1 VRTAVEMHGLV
12 DDEDVRLSPKH
23 NIPNNENFPSHL
35 PYKRGEE
42 EGGGDSLA
50 SYSFGS
56 LSLPLSLSLYF
67 HLSHVQSQTNR
78 RALHSKS
85 GRVEIAQKCLMSM
98 AFMRDE
104 IIHFS

>member
-12 DDEDVRLSPKH
+12 DHEDIRLFPKH
-23 NIPNNENFPSHL
+23 NIPNNENLPSL
-35 PYKRGEE
+35 LSYKRGEE
-42 EGGGDSLA
+42 EGGGDSLV

-56 LSLPLSLSLYF
+56 LSLSLSLRF
-67 HLSHVQSQTNR
+67 HISHVQSQTNR
-78 RALHSKS
+78 HALHSKS
-85 GRVEIAQKCLMSM
+85 GRVEIAQVCPMSM